1 MKIINHNVYLNSNSI
16 LEAGKKSNL
25 GYDTNS
31 ELQSSSYSSG
41 NNKQE
46 LKKLSGIA
54 KSNLK
59 QNGEN
64 VDEILATIT
73 ASSLK
78 STIQEIKHLNETQKG
93 DFNYNKISSYKYEE
107 LSVNMAAKIRTDK
120 VEVDINL
127 KYNLKSSFLA
137 QNNFVGGK
145 DFKTDPLVISLN
157 GDFPSLSSYGN
168 TFEFDIDSEGSAWQI
183 SKLKKGSGFLAL
195 DKNNDGKINDGNE
208 LFGTKSGDGFA
219 DLAQFD
225 DDANGWIDENDAI
238 FHKLR
243 IWLKTDKEDRL
254 ITLGESGVGAIFL
267 GNVKTKMDLRSNFQ
281 SLNGTLKSSSFF
293 LKNDG
298 SAGALAQID
307 LVKRTQKTDIQKD
320 DKNTKERSY
329 SLETQK
335 SFTSANIKDLQS
347 GEFSRIINE
356 NFNKTAAISKQNK
369 INIKTVENVFNF
381 ASLSENLQ
389 NNLVTN
395 TNKKSAKFNTISPNI
410 SLNTIKDELEDFKN
424 QQRKKIQSRIDKLQN
439 SLLNAKT
446 QVKKQIISQEIF
458 MLQIQLTSYA

>member
-195 DKNNDGKINDGNE
+195 D
-208 LFGTKSGDGFA
+208 
-219 DLAQFD
+219 
-225 DDANGWIDENDAI
+225 
-238 FHKLR
+238 
-243 IWLKTDKEDRL
+243 
-254 ITLGESGVGAIFL
+254 
-267 GNVKTKMDLRSNFQ
+267 
-281 SLNGTLKSSSFF
+281 
-293 LKNDG
+293 
-298 SAGALAQID
+298 
-307 LVKRTQKTDIQKD
+307 
-320 DKNTKERSY
+320 
-329 SLETQK
+329 
-335 SFTSANIKDLQS
+335 
-347 GEFSRIINE
+347 
-356 NFNKTAAISKQNK
+356 
-369 INIKTVENVFNF
+369 
-381 ASLSENLQ
+381 
-389 NNLVTN
+389 
-395 TNKKSAKFNTISPNI
+395 
-410 SLNTIKDELEDFKN
+410 
-424 QQRKKIQSRIDKLQN
+424 
-439 SLLNAKT
+439 
-446 QVKKQIISQEIF
+446 
-458 MLQIQLTSYA
+458 